1 MRAAEIAALV
11 LLGVVLLIRYPLH
24 FIGSTP
30 YLMDL
35 DVYRTVAERLMQGQA
50 DLLYAPTQSHSEMM
64 VFKYAPVWALLW
76 LPLAWLPA
84 DLGSILWTAADLCAL
99 LVTLVLC
106 GRCCR
111 QAGLRYLPV
120 TGVLAVLV
128 VTRAF
133 GEEMGNGQVNLLWGA
148 LTAGFIHA
156 AMRGRFWIA
165 ASALVGAIL
174 LKLPSLLFLPYL
186 LLTRRWRLA
195 LTTGLLAFG
204 AATASS
210 IVLLPRAPWR
220 LLTDWAAAVASG
232 SVQAFEI
239 GNQSV
244 LALLSRYLTTDG
256 YGLNLAGLSVPV
268 ITALAAGGLLLCV
281 VLVSRPLAAEASPT
295 RFLFDSAILTV
306 AMAIL
311 SPTCWLATYT
321 VLVFPVFIALAA
333 LQHRVM
339 DHRWDPTELSLAAL
353 ALLLSLLTHRKI
365 WRLLGMMSWRGETYL
380 FLVFMILPWL
390 GLTLMAWLW
399 RQRRMRPPS
408 GPV

>member
-30 YLMDL
+30 YLMDF

-50 DLLYAPTQSHSEMM
+50 DLLYAPTQAHSEMM

-76 LPLAWLPA
+76 MPLAWLPA
-84 DLGSILWTAADLCAL
+84 ELGAILWTAADLCAL

-106 GRCCR
+106 SRCCR
-111 QAGLRYLPV
+111 QVGLRFLPI
-120 TGVLAVLV
+120 TGVFAVLV
-128 VTRAF
+128 MVRAF

-156 AMRGRFWIA
+156 VMRGRFWIA
-165 ASALVGAIL
+165 AAALAGAIL
-174 LKLPSLLFLPYL
+174 LKLPSLIFLPYL

-195 LTTGLLAFG
+195 FAASLIACG
-204 AATASS
+204 AAAVSS
-210 IVLLPRAPWR
+210 VVLLPRVPWR
-220 LLTDWAAAVASG
+220 LLADWAAAMAGGRVY
-232 SVQAFEI
+232 AFEI

-244 LALLSRYLTTDG
+244 LALLSRYLTADG
-256 YGLNLAGLSVPV
+256 YGLNIAGLSVPV
-268 ITALAAGGLLLCV
+268 ITTMAAGLLLICV
-281 VLVSRPLAAEASPT
+281 ALVSRPPTAKASPA

-306 AMAIL
+306 AMAVL

-321 VLVFPVFIALAA
+321 VLVFPVFVALAA

-339 DHRWDPTELSLAAL
+339 DRRWDPIELALAAL
-353 ALLLSLLTHRKI
+353 TLLLGLFTHRKI
-365 WRLLGMMSWRGETYL
+365 WQLLGLQSWRGETYL

-390 GLTLMAWLW
+390 GLTLIAWLW
-399 RQRRMRPPS
+399 RQRRRLPPT